1 MQFTTKNL
9 EACTNSSDHRRLTY
23 TDPAMPGL
31 QLELLRKTK
40 KFRFRYLWHGQQ
52 RSAVIGEFPSFSIN
66 EARAKATEFKRLLAE
81 GVDPREAR
89 QQKKNTPTVGEFF
102 WEHFLPN
109 ARRYKSSW
117 ELDQSTYVNHIGPRF
132 AEVAMD
138 QVTPTSVGEI
148 VERLSQQG
156 YAPGT
161 INRVLILFGSLF
173 TLANKRRVQW
183 VPARQD
189 LHIKLLPNPLK
200 LERYISQEKTQ
211 RLFVELERSRNPLL
225 KHIVA
230 FLLLTGARKSEALN
244 SRWGDFDFAVQSWTI
259 PRTKG
264 GGHRRVMISTA
275 IELILNDVRDMHIAR
290 IGQQHELV
298 FPNFK
303 TGEPFVNVFRA
314 WDYARQQAGM
324 PKLRLHDLRHS
335 FASALV
341 NRGVSIYEVQ
351 NLLGHSSINTTKRYA
366 HLSPERLRQSAEV
379 ASSVYSAPMAAS
391 KTVIEP
397 AVPDFL
403 LSLLI
408 NSTATQPED
417 YEDAAQVRHST

>member
-1 MQFTTKNL
+1 VQFTTKNL
-9 EACTNSSDHRRLTY
+9 EACTNSSDHRRQTY

-31 QLELLRKTK
+31 QLDLLRKTK
-40 KFRFRYLWHGQQ
+40 KFRFRYLWHGKQ
-52 RSAVIGEFPSFSIN
+52 RSVVIGEFPSFSIN
-66 EARAKATEFKRLLAE
+66 DARAKATEFKRLLAE

-117 ELDQSTYVNHIGPRF
+117 ELDQSTYVNHIAPRF
-132 AEVAMD
+132 AEVAMN
-138 QVTPTSVGEI
+138 QITPTNLDEI

-173 TLANKRRVQW
+173 TFAHKRRVPW

-189 LHIKLLPNPLK
+189 LHIKLLPNPTK
-200 LERYISQEKTQ
+200 LERYISPEETQ
-211 RLFVELERSRNPLL
+211 RLFVELERSKNPLL

-244 SRWGDFDFAVQSWTI
+244 SKWDDFDFVVQSWTI

-275 IELILNDVRDMHIAR
+275 IKIILDDVRDMHIAR
-290 IGQQHELV
+290 MDRPHELV

-303 TGEPFVNVFRA
+303 TGEPFVNVYRA
-314 WDYARQQAGM
+314 WDYARRKAGV
-324 PKLRLHDLRHS
+324 PELRIHDLRHS

-379 ASSVYSAPMAAS
+379 ASSVYSAPMASYCQIWCLRVLGHAAIWSVVVAS
-391 KTVIEP
+391 IP
-397 AVPDFL
+397 
-403 LSLLI
+403 SLNL
-408 NSTATQPED
+408 TPVMTLA
-417 YEDAAQVRHST
+417 R